1 MRHHPTRTTLERF
14 LLGTLPKAE
23 LPAVVQHLIAGC
35 QPCRQ
40 VLAPLAATDLPR
52 YLEKGCPPS
61 GERTADFS
69 PRTYDGAF
77 ARAEAAA
84 RQWRSTLEREREEGR
99 EKIAMILAQQTADGG
114 LPLHH
119 GPEFWT
125 LGLVEELLA
134 CSCAKRHENVAA
146 TVQYAQ
152 LAKLAAENLDA
163 GIYGAQQVADMRA
176 RSCAELGNAY
186 RIADDLAQA
195 EQSLTQASHH
205 SETGTGDPLLAASI
219 ADLTA
224 SLRCHQRR
232 FTEAFQL
239 LDTAYNL
246 YVDHGDRHRAGRTL
260 ISKGIYTGYAGE
272 PEEALRLLSRGLLL
286 IDRRREPALLAQAI
300 HAFLWFKVDL
310 GENAF
315 ARALIGELRWLYKE
329 HGGKMDFLKLRWL
342 EGRIAAGRGDLS
354 RAEPAFVAVRVG
366 MAEDGLT
373 YHAALA
379 GLDLAAVW
387 FRQGRSGR
395 IPPLVEEMLAAFRA
409 RGIAR
414 EAFAALLLLSDAYRQ
429 QTLSLGLIQRVGQIL
444 TQMERFGLHG
454 PEEPARS
461 GAAGS

>member
-1 MRHHPTRTTLERF
+1 LA
-14 LLGTLPKAE
+14 G
-23 LPAVVQHLIAGC
+23 PAAG
-35 QPCRQ
+35 
-40 VLAPLAATDLPR
+40 APPA
-52 YLEKGCPPS
+52 G
-61 GERTADFS
+61 TADLS
-69 PRTYDGAF
+69 PHTYDGAF

-84 RQWRSTLEREREEGR
+84 RQWCSTLEQERQEGR
-99 EKIAMILAQQTADGG
+99 AKIAMVLAQQTADGG

-119 GPEFWT
+119 APEFWT

-134 CSCAKRHENVAA
+134 CSRAKRHENVAA

-152 LAKLAAENLDA
+152 LARLAAENLDP
-163 GIYGAQQVADMRA
+163 GRYGDGRAADTRA
-176 RSCAELGNAY
+176 RAWAELGNAY

-195 EQSLTQASHH
+195 EQALAQARHH

-239 LDTAYNL
+239 LDAAYSL
-246 YVDHGDRHRAGRTL
+246 YVDHGDRHRGGRTL

-286 IDRRREPALLAQAI
+286 IDRQREPALLAQAV

-310 GENAF
+310 GENDF
-315 ARALIGELRWLYKE
+315 ARVLVRDLRWLYKQ
-329 HGGKMDFLKLRWL
+329 HGGEMDFLKLRWL

-354 RAEPAFVAVRVG
+354 RAELAFVAVRAG
-366 MAEDGLT
+366 MAKERLT

-387 FRQGRSGR
+387 FRQGRIGQ
-395 IPPLVEEMLAAFRA
+395 IPPLVDEMLAAFKA

-414 EAFAALLLLSDAYRQ
+414 EAIAALLLLSDAYRH

-454 PEEPARS
+454 PEEPAGR
-461 GAAGS
+461 